1 MDDSEDNVVTRA
13 LRSVLDQVPT
23 MPDTAIPET
32 GTLRQQPWADVA
44 ATAGTDKRSLEALVA
59 EYEQRI
65 AASPDAKIPP
75 NPGPSPSEAYFNHL
89 SNAPQEGRKR
99 RRRSRGRRTGT
110 AARSGPAAP
119 TQAQNQ
125 RQQPAPR
132 DGATPAP
139 RRRRRRRRGPRPSS
153 PPPE

>member
-1 MDDSEDNVVTRA
+1 MDSAEDNVVTRA

-44 ATAGTDKRSLEALVA
+44 APPGTDKRSLEELVA
-59 EYEQRI
+59 EFEQRI
-65 AASPDAKIPP
+65 AQSPGATIPP
-75 NPGPSPSEAYFNHL
+75 NPGPSPSQAYLNHFT
-89 SNAPQEGRKR
+89 NAPQEGRKR
-99 RRRSRGRRTGT
+99 RRRSRGRRAG
-110 AARSGPAAP
+110 ASAGGPAP
-119 TQAQNQ
+119 TPIQ

-132 DGATPAP
+132 DGSAPPP
-139 RRRRRRRRGPRPSS
+139 RRRRRRRRGPRPAP

>member
-1 MDDSEDNVVTRA
+1 MDNSEDNVVTRA
-13 LRSVLDQVPT
+13 LRSVLAQVPT

-44 ATAGTDKRSLEALVA
+44 APAGTDKRSLEDLVT

-65 AASPDAKIPP
+65 AQSPDAKIAA
-75 NPGPSPSEAYFNHL
+75 NPGPAPSQAYFNHFT
-89 SNAPQEGRKR
+89 NAPQEGRKR
-99 RRRSRGRRTGT
+99 RRRSRSRRPG
-110 AARSGPAAP
+110 AAANGPPAR
-119 TQAQNQ
+119 TQNQ
-125 RQQPAPR
+125 RPQTPPG

-153 PPPE
+153 PPPA